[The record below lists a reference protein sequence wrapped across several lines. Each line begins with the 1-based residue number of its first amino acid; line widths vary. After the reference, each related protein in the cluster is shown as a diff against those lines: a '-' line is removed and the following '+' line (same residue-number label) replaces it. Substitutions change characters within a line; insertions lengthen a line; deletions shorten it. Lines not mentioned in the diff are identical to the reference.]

1 VRLISAAD
9 NLHNARAILGDYRR
23 LGDDLWERFTM
34 GREEHLRYYRGLVTA
49 LRHADFGGQSRALVD
64 QLDEVVTA
72 LEHEV
77 G

>member
-1 VRLISAAD
+1 LR
-9 NLHNARAILGDYRR
+9 
-23 LGDDLWERFTM
+23 ERFNAS
-34 GREEHLRYYRGLVTA
+34 GEDQLWYYRGLVTA
-49 LRHADFGGQSRALVD
+49 LRHADYGGQTRALVD